1 MYGYDHGV
9 YAMGYV
15 DRARDYFSGMAYT
28 VPLPILLIAVA
39 VFLVAFFG
47 IISRFRSI
55 LKGKGSPLD
64 FVGLIIMLILLA
76 LAAVIVM
83 SGVVKSLHVF

>member
-1 MYGYDHGV
+1 MYGSDHGV

-15 DRARDYFSGMAYT
+15 ERGRDYLSGMAYT
-28 VPLPILLIAVA
+28 VPLPVLIIAVV
-39 VFLVAFFG
+39 VFIVAFFG

-55 LKGKGSPLD
+55 LKGKGTPLD